1 MSLVSFAYCIPLLHN
16 TQFAVDMDMH
26 GWITRFWLYHGYCGY
41 PFQSC
46 YHNNVIYYDIVMI
59 TQLV

>member
-16 TQFAVDMDMH
+16 TQFAVDMDIH
-26 GWITRFWLYHGYCGY
+26 GWISGFGYIHGYCGY

-46 YHNNVIYYDIVMI
+46 FHNNVI
-59 TQLV
+59 